1 MWPALWEVSELSNL
15 LIPDSAIVREV
26 FHENDD
32 TSTFTLQFTDAQKR
46 LEYTFRPGQFNMLSI
61 FGVGEAPISISSS
74 HDNRENFTHTIRHV
88 GSLTRMF
95 GKLKAGDLLGVR
107 GPYGNGW
114 PFEQAQGKNLL
125 IVAGGIGLA
134 PLRPAIYNILRQRE
148 LFGKVELLYGAKNPG
163 EMLFRHEY
171 SKWAAHLSMLLTVDD
186 AAGFDWNH
194 NQGLVTGL
202 FDKMESVPEN
212 TVVLSCGPEIM
223 MKHVIKGLLARGFQS
238 GQLYVSLERKM
249 HCGVKKCGRC
259 QVGSKFVCHDGPV
272 FAYDVFENEP
282 AEIIG
287 VLGRE

>member
-1 MWPALWEVSELSNL
+1 MSNL
-15 LIPDSAIVREV
+15 LIPDSAVVRDV

-32 TSTFTLQFTDAQKR
+32 TSTFSLQFTDAQKR
-46 LEYTFRPGQFNMLSI
+46 LEYSFQPGQFNMLSI

-74 HDNRENFTHTIRHV
+74 NGSRENFTHTIRHV

-95 GKLKAGDLLGVR
+95 ARLKEGDLLGVR

-114 PFEQAQGKNLL
+114 PLKQAHGKNLL

-134 PLRPAIYNILRQRE
+134 PLRPAIYNILEQPA
-148 LFGKVELLYGAKNPG
+148 LFGKVELLYGSKNPG

-171 SKWAAHLSMLLTVDD
+171 RQWAEQISMLLTVDN
-186 AAGFDWNH
+186 ASGFDWNH
-194 NQGLVTGL
+194 NTGLVTAL
-202 FDKMESVPEN
+202 FDKMQSVPEN
-212 TVVLSCGPEIM
+212 TLVLSCGPEIM
-223 MKHVIKGLLARGFQS
+223 MKHVVRGLLTRGFHS

-249 HCGVKKCGRC
+249 FCGVKKCGRC

-272 FAYDVFENEP
+272 FSYDVLENEP

>member
-26 FHENDD
+26 SHENDD
-32 TSTFTLQFTDAQKR
+32 TSTFSLQFTDAQKR
-46 LEYTFRPGQFNMLSI
+46 QEYSFQPGQFNMLSI

-74 HDNRENFTHTIRHV
+74 HGSQENFTHTIRHV

-95 GKLKAGDLLGVR
+95 ARLKVGDLLGVR

-114 PFEQAQGKNLL
+114 PLKQAAGKNLL

-134 PLRPAIYNILRQRE
+134 PLRPAIYNILRQRDT
-148 LFGKVELLYGAKNPG
+148 FGKVELLYGAKNPG

-171 SKWAAHLSMLLTVDD
+171 SKWAEDLAILLTVDD
-186 AAGFDWNH
+186 ASGFEWKN
-194 NQGLVTGL
+194 NEGLVTGL
-202 FDKMESVPEN
+202 FDKMESVPDN

-223 MKHVIKGLLARGFQS
+223 MKHVVKGLLAKGFRS
-238 GQLYVSLERKM
+238 GQLYISLERKM

-259 QVGSKFVCHDGPV
+259 QVGSKFVCHDGSV
-272 FAYDVFENEP
+272 FAFDVLENEP

-287 VLGRE
+287 LLGRE

>member
-1 MWPALWEVSELSNL
+1 MWPALWEVSKLSNL
-15 LIPDSAIVREV
+15 LIPDSAVVREV
-26 FHENDD
+26 FHENSD
-32 TSTFTLQFTDAQKR
+32 TSTFTLQFTDALKQK
-46 LEYTFRPGQFNMLSI
+46 EYSFQPGQFNMLSI

-74 HDNRENFTHTIRHV
+74 HGRQENFTHTIRHV

-95 GKLKAGDLLGVR
+95 ARLKVGDLLGVR

-114 PFEQAQGKNLL
+114 PLKQAQGKNLL

-134 PLRPAIYNILRQRE
+134 PLRPAIYNILEQRD

-163 EMLFRHEY
+163 EMLFRREC
-171 SKWAAHLSMLLTVDD
+171 SQWAADLSILLTVDD
-186 AAGFDWNH
+186 ASGFDWKDNE
-194 NQGLVTGL
+194 GLVTGL
-202 FDKMESVPEN
+202 FDKMDSVPEN

-223 MKHVIKGLLARGFQS
+223 MKHVVKGLLARGFHS

>member
-1 MWPALWEVSELSNL
+1 LSNL
-15 LIPDSAIVREV
+15 LIPDSAVVRDV

-32 TSTFTLQFTDAQKR
+32 TSTFSLQFTDAQKR
-46 LEYTFRPGQFNMLSI
+46 LEYSFQPGQFNMLSI

-74 HDNRENFTHTIRHV
+74 NGSRENFTHTIRHV

-95 GKLKAGDLLGVR
+95 ARLKEGDLLGVR

-114 PFEQAQGKNLL
+114 PLKQAHGKNLL

-134 PLRPAIYNILRQRE
+134 PLRPAIYNILEQPA
-148 LFGKVELLYGAKNPG
+148 LFGKVELLYGSKNPG

-171 SKWAAHLSMLLTVDD
+171 RQWAEQISMLLTVDN
-186 AAGFDWNH
+186 ASGFDWNH
-194 NQGLVTGL
+194 NTGLVTAL
-202 FDKMESVPEN
+202 FDKMQSVPEN
-212 TVVLSCGPEIM
+212 TLVLSCGPEIM
-223 MKHVIKGLLARGFQS
+223 MKHVVRGLLARGFHS

-249 HCGVKKCGRC
+249 FCGVKKCGRC

-272 FAYDVFENEP
+272 FSYDVLENEP

>member
-1 MWPALWEVSELSNL
+1 MSNL
-15 LIPDSAIVREV
+15 LIPDSAVVRDV

-32 TSTFTLQFTDAQKR
+32 TSTFSLQFTDAQKR
-46 LEYTFRPGQFNMLSI
+46 LEYSFQPGQFNMLSI

-74 HDNRENFTHTIRHV
+74 NGSRENFTHTIRHV

-95 GKLKAGDLLGVR
+95 ARLKEGDLLGVR

-114 PFEQAQGKNLL
+114 PLKQAHGKNLL

-134 PLRPAIYNILRQRE
+134 PLRPAIYNILEQPA
-148 LFGKVELLYGAKNPG
+148 LFGKVELLYGSKNPG

-171 SKWAAHLSMLLTVDD
+171 RQWAEQISMLLTVDN
-186 AAGFDWNH
+186 ASGFDWNH
-194 NQGLVTGL
+194 NTGLVTAL
-202 FDKMESVPEN
+202 FDKMQSVPEN
-212 TVVLSCGPEIM
+212 TLVLSCGPEIM
-223 MKHVIKGLLARGFQS
+223 MKHVVRGLLARGFHS

-249 HCGVKKCGRC
+249 FCGVKKCGRC

-272 FAYDVFENEP
+272 FSYDVLENEP

>member
-1 MWPALWEVSELSNL
+1 MSNL
-15 LIPDSAIVREV
+15 LIPDSAVVRDV

-32 TSTFTLQFTDAQKR
+32 TSTFSLQFTDAQKR
-46 LEYTFRPGQFNMLSI
+46 LEYSFQPGQFNMLSI

-74 HDNRENFTHTIRHV
+74 NGSRENFTHTIRHV

-95 GKLKAGDLLGVR
+95 ARLKEGDLLGVR

-114 PFEQAQGKNLL
+114 PLKQAHGKNLL

-134 PLRPAIYNILRQRE
+134 PLRPAIYNILEQPA
-148 LFGKVELLYGAKNPG
+148 LFGKVELLYGSKNPG

-171 SKWAAHLSMLLTVDD
+171 RQWAEQISMLLTVDN
-186 AAGFDWNH
+186 ASGFDWNH
-194 NQGLVTGL
+194 NTGLVTAL
-202 FDKMESVPEN
+202 FDKMQSVPEN
-212 TVVLSCGPEIM
+212 TLVLSCGPEIM
-223 MKHVIKGLLARGFQS
+223 MKHVVKGLLARGFHS

-249 HCGVKKCGRC
+249 FCGVKKCGRC

-272 FAYDVFENEP
+272 FSYDVLENEP